1 LFIDE
6 IGKFITRSNDYFF
19 PLAAPLIYAFFLLSV
34 LVYLWIRNQRSDD
47 PSNEFYRILDLLER
61 GASPNLSPQEQDR
74 LVQRLRQITARSAHP
89 RSIRLAENALSIL
102 EAETEKPRTRDF
114 GFFEAWLERFREV
127 EARWIGQTRIKVA
140 LILGFLFLALRGL
153 LVVVV
158 ILVLMI
164 EIVAPSSWQEI
175 IATPWWDKNP
185 IGAPRLILFA
195 FVLFSEA
202 AIGLSMLAVTGLL
215 LTGKIRR
222 GITIGYWVLLFSLTA
237 LHLPVFYFEQFEGIT
252 TTLLQFSLLLGII
265 RYRFYFPE
273 SMETSV

>member
-1 LFIDE
+1 
-6 IGKFITRSNDYFF
+6 
-19 PLAAPLIYAFFLLSV
+19 LA
-34 LVYLWIRNQRSDD
+34 D
-47 PSNEFYRILDLLER
+47 
-61 GASPNLSPQEQDR
+61 
-74 LVQRLRQITARSAHP
+74 
-89 RSIRLAENALSIL
+89 NALSIL
-102 EAETEKPRTRDF
+102 EAETVEPRARDI
-114 GFFEAWLERFREV
+114 GFFEMWLERFRAFET
-127 EARWIGQTRIKVA
+127 RWIGQTRFRIA

-158 ILVLMI
+158 ILVLMV
-164 EIVAPSSWQEI
+164 EIVVPSSWQEV

-202 AIGLSMLAVTGLL
+202 ALGLAMLAVTGLL
-215 LTGKIRR
+215 LTGKVSR

-252 TTLLQFSLLLGII
+252 TTLLQFGLLLGII

-273 SMETSV
+273 PMETAV